1 MSLVD
6 DDWHASAL
14 DRIEQIRKRDVVL
27 TVSDENGCPLSGAHV
42 EISQLRR
49 HFAFGSCF
57 NKNQLKNQQYLDF
70 FKNNF
75 EWAVHEN
82 AAKWCQNEWTQGSV
96 NYEDADAVLSF
107 CHAND
112 IRMRGHCLFW
122 ANPIGF
128 RIGLNLSR
136 TKTSYLRWMHELKMQ
151 SLIFVGNFIIGT

>member
-1 MSLVD
+1 MRQIDESGTQCIQLSQGRARSDRWREFLGAFTYQPVGDVESLRFFASGPQSGVGFLLDECSVSLVD

-27 TVSDENGCPLSGAHV
+27 TVSDENGCPLSVDHV

-82 AAKWCQNEWTQGSV
+82 AAK
-96 NYEDADAVLSF
+96 
-107 CHAND
+107 
-112 IRMRGHCLFW
+112 
-122 ANPIGF
+122 
-128 RIGLNLSR
+128 
-136 TKTSYLRWMHELKMQ
+136 
-151 SLIFVGNFIIGT
+151 